1 MRYLF
6 CGVLIGFCLATP
18 VLAQPSAAT
27 SNSSATPSAM
37 QGHTAKDGNAGVPK
51 TANAGT
57 DQDKS
62 ANAPATPTSTADP
75 MSDYNV
81 NGNAVGDGLG
91 VPR

>member
-1 MRYLF
+1 MRFLC

-18 VLAQPSAAT
+18 ALAQPSATT
-27 SNSSATPSAM
+27 SNSSATASA
-37 QGHTAKDGNAGVPK
+37 QGHAVKDGNAGAPQ

-62 ANAPATPTSTADP
+62 ASAPATPTSTTDP

>member
-1 MRYLF
+1 MRFLF

-27 SNSSATPSAM
+27 SNSSATASV
-37 QGHTAKDGNAGVPK
+37 QGHEVKDGSAGAPQ

-62 ANAPATPTSTADP
+62 ASAPATPTSTTDP